1 MNLKYKSNLFC
12 SKKLPVALFFLAG
25 SCWVSAQE
33 KEKVED
39 IEAVVIT
46 GYQKVKNRVFTGA
59 ASSVKMKD
67 IQFDGVPDISQMLEG
82 RVPGLNIKN
91 VSGTFGAAPRINIRG
106 GASISGNVQPLWVI
120 DGAVYEDIVTLSL
133 DQLASG
139 DAVTLISSAIAG
151 INPSDIEDIQVLKDA
166 AATSIYGARAL
177 NGVIVITT
185 KNGKRNTPLKIS
197 YNYEQGY
204 RTIPSYRDY
213 DLLNSQETMSIY
225 REMENKGYFDI
236 TKSLFGRR
244 GGVYYQMYH
253 AINTVNPQTGNFY
266 LPNTE
271 EARTAFLRKRE
282 YANTDWFKELY
293 AISPTQNHVVSISG
307 GGKNLASYASLGFYT
322 DPGWS
327 VIDKVNRLTANIKN
341 TYYINDKLKASVNIQ
356 GNTRNQHAPGTFS
369 RRRNT
374 AVGSFERDFDINPF
388 MYALGT
394 SRTIRTKDENGN
406 LEYYRNNWAPFN
418 ILNEYDNNY
427 MKINLLDFKIQG
439 ELEYKI
445 NRKLTA
451 NVLAVAR
458 NAKTSTSHYV
468 KENSNVVLAFRAN
481 ENALVAA
488 ENIYLVK
495 DQDNP
500 LAQPQVGLPYGGIFN
515 KTETSLTSYLVR
527 ASLDYDKKFGNH
539 DLKLFGF
546 TELRQADRTTN
557 PFQGYGIQY
566 DRGGKVFTNPLIFKK
581 ILTEGLD
588 YFNLLMRY
596 DRGISFSGNA
606 TYGYKGKYIANAIIN
621 YEGSNIS
628 GRSSRSRW
636 LPTWNVGGKWNIDKE
651 DFLSESTAFSA
662 LSLRGSYG
670 LTAKMNEQAINSL
683 AVYQSLVTNRFNF
696 EDRENEINILHV
708 ENKDL
713 TWEKMYELN
722 LGLDIGLFNNRINTT
737 LDIYSRKSFDLIDL
751 IRTSGIGGQYYKYA
765 NFGDMKTEGIEW
777 SLTTKNIQNRNF
789 SWTTNFTAG
798 LLKQKIT
805 RLLNT
810 PNTFDMVAGMGRG
823 NLVGY
828 ARGSL
833 FSFDF
838 QGLNSDGLPYFN
850 FGDYPLYDMP
860 YASVA
865 GADFSDTQFSKSY
878 LKYHGPVEP
887 NFTGG
892 FSNTFRYKGLEL
904 SFYMTFQAG
913 NKIRLQPTFDPSFMD
928 LNVFSKDYYDRWLVP
943 GDEYKTN
950 VPVLPSQDLIKLVGA
965 ENIERALNTY
975 NYSQIRVADG
985 GFVRMKNISLGYQI
999 PQAFVKQYGMHSM
1012 SLRIQATNPFLIY
1025 SDKALRG
1032 QDPEFY
1038 KSGGVSAPIQKQY
1051 TLSVS
1056 VGF

>member
-1 MNLKYKSNLFC
+1 MKTTKHYHKIPIS
-12 SKKLPVALFFLAG
+12 LFFLLGANLFQ
-25 SCWVSAQE
+25 AQE
-33 KEKVED
+33 KDKEKD
-39 IEAVVIT
+39 IETVVIT

-67 IQFDGVPDISQMLEG
+67 IQMDGVADLSQMLEG

-106 GASISGNVQPLWVI
+106 GASITGNVQPLWVI

-139 DAVTLISSAIAG
+139 DAVTLISSAISG
-151 INPSDIEDIQVLKDA
+151 INPSDIEDVQVLKDA

-177 NGVIVITT
+177 NGVIVIST
-185 KNGKRNTPLKIS
+185 KNGKRNSPLKIS
-197 YNYEQGY
+197 YSYEQSF
-204 RTIPSYRDY
+204 RTIPTYNEY
-213 DLLNSQETMSIY
+213 DLLNSQQTMSIY
-225 REMENKGYFDI
+225 QEMERKGYFDI
-236 TKSLFGRR
+236 TKSLYGRR
-244 GGVYYQMYH
+244 GGIYYQMYN
-253 AINTVNPQTGNFY
+253 AINTINPETGQFY

-271 EARTAFLRKRE
+271 EARTEFLRKRE
-282 YANTDWFKELY
+282 YANTNWFKQLY
-293 AISPTQNHVVSISG
+293 NVAPTQNHMISITG
-307 GGKNLASYASLGFYT
+307 GGEKMASYASLGFYS
-322 DPGWS
+322 DPGWT
-327 VIDKVNRLTANIKN
+327 IADKVSRITANLKN
-341 TYYINDKLKASVNIQ
+341 TFYINDKIKASVNLQ
-356 GNTRNQHAPGTFS
+356 GNTRSQTTPGTFS

-388 MYALGT
+388 LYALGT
-394 SRTIRTKDENGN
+394 SRTLMPKDENGN

-418 ILNEYDNNY
+418 ILNEYQNNY
-427 MKINLLDFKIQG
+427 MEVNVLDFKIQG

-445 NRKLTA
+445 NPNLTS
-451 NVLAVAR
+451 NFLAVAR
-458 NAKTSTSHYV
+458 NATTNTSHYV
-468 KENSNVVLAFRAN
+468 KENSNAILAFRAN

-495 DQDNP
+495 DPDNP
-500 LAQPQVGLPYGGIFN
+500 LAQPQVGLPYGGMFN

-527 ASLDYDKKFGNH
+527 ASLDYEKRFGEH

-546 TELRQADRTTN
+546 TEMRHADRTTN

-566 DRGGKVFTNPLIFKK
+566 DRGGKVFTNPLIFDK

-596 DRGISFSGNA
+596 DRGVSFSGNA
-606 TYGYKGKYIANAIIN
+606 TYGYKGKYILNAILN

-628 GRSSRSRW
+628 GKSSRSRW
-636 LPTWNVGGKWNIDKE
+636 LPTWNVGGKWNMDKE
-651 DFLSESTAFSA
+651 DFISNSNFISK
-662 LSLRGSYG
+662 LSLRASYG

-683 AVYQSLVTNRFNF
+683 AVYQSLVTDRFYF
-696 EDRENEINILHV
+696 QDRENEINILHL
-708 ENKDL
+708 ENQDL
-713 TWEKMYELN
+713 TWEKMYEMN
-722 LGLDIGLFNNRINTT
+722 VGLDFGLFNNRISTT
-737 LDIYSRKSFDLIDL
+737 LDVYSRQSFDLIDL
-751 IRTSGIGGQYYKYA
+751 VRTSGVGGQYYKYA
-765 NFGDMKTEGIEW
+765 NFGDMSTKGVEL
-777 SLTTKNIQNRNF
+777 SLTTKNIQSENF

-838 QGLNSDGLPYFN
+838 QGLDGNGLPYFN

-860 YASVA
+860 YANVA

-892 FSNTFRYKGLEL
+892 FSNTFKYKGLEL
-904 SFYMTFQAG
+904 SFYVTFQAG

-928 LNVFSKDYYDRWLVP
+928 LNVFSQNYYDRWLVP
-943 GDEYKTN
+943 GDELRTN
-950 VPVLPSQDLIKLVGA
+950 VPVIPSQDLIRLVGA
-965 ENIERALNTY
+965 ENIERAYNTY
-975 NYSQIRVADG
+975 NYSQMRVADG
-985 GFVRMKNISLGYQI
+985 SFVRMKNISLGYQL
-999 PQAFVKQYGMHSM
+999 PKDFTKQFGVNSA
-1012 SLRIQATNPFLIY
+1012 SVRIQATNPFLIY

-1038 KSGGVSAPIQKQY
+1038 KSGGVSSPIQKQY
-1051 TLSVS
+1051 TLSLS
-1056 VGF
+1056 IGF